1 MRLCELLSASALAFL
16 LLPAPV
22 KAPLQAQTPV
32 QSNALPQATL
42 DYLRHS
48 AHESP
53 DWKLIEPHLPDPAT
67 ASVETL
73 VIQADLLR
81 VRRFPDDALE
91 YYNYA
96 LDRGGDPAEI
106 FNKIGI
112 TQMELGNTSI
122 ARAYFQRV
130 VKLRRKDPQAWNN
143 LGAVEFMARNY
154 PGAIQCYKRAIK
166 LNKTY
171 AVSHSNLGMAY
182 VEQKDFDSAK
192 KELLIAMQLDPQIFT
207 RTSSSGASLHM
218 MNSSDRAN
226 FCFQM
231 AKVYAR
237 TGNEPEMLHQ
247 LQTASEAGMDVQ
259 REMAQ
264 DGDLARYVKDP
275 RVAELVMVAKSLRE
289 GKLARSNVATILPPA
304 APSAAPAASASAP
317 AR

>member
-1 MRLCELLSASALAFL
+1 MRLCELLSVSALTLLLVPASA
-16 LLPAPV
+16 
-22 KAPLQAQTPV
+22 QAQ
-32 QSNALPQATL
+32 SNDLPHSTL
-42 DYLRHS
+42 EYLRQS

-67 ASVETL
+67 ASVNTLET
-73 VIQADLLR
+73 QADLLR
-81 VRRFPDDALE
+81 VRRFPEDALD

-96 LDRGGDPAEI
+96 LQRGGDPAEI

-143 LGAVEFMARNY
+143 LGAVEFMGRNY
-154 PGAIQCYKRAIK
+154 TSAIECYKHAIK
-166 LNKTY
+166 LNKKY

-182 VEQKDFDSAK
+182 VEEKDFSGAK
-192 KELLIAMQLDPQIFT
+192 KELLIAMKLDPQIFS
-207 RTSSSGASLHM
+207 RSNSSGASLHM
-218 MNSSDRAN
+218 MNASDRAN

-259 REMAQ
+259 REMVHDA
-264 DGDLARYVKDP
+264 DLARYVKDP
-275 RVAELVMVAKSLRE
+275 RVEELVMVAKSLRD
-289 GKLARSNVATILPPA
+289 GKLVRGNVATVLPPA
-304 APSAAPAASASAP
+304 DQQS
-317 AR
+317 R